1 MLLEKEFREEAR
13 IVLPD
18 VQISF
23 ERLNNGDALKLIL
36 NWDYKGEP
44 FNYQWIVN
52 VNDHAKDP
60 DGVGAVIHLCKTQKE
75 RLEQGKDNATP
86 R

>member
-23 ERLNNGDALKLIL
+23 ERLNNGM
-36 NWDYKGEP
+36 P
-44 FNYQWIVN
+44 
-52 VNDHAKDP
+52 
-60 DGVGAVIHLCKTQKE
+60 
-75 RLEQGKDNATP
+75 
-86 R
+86 